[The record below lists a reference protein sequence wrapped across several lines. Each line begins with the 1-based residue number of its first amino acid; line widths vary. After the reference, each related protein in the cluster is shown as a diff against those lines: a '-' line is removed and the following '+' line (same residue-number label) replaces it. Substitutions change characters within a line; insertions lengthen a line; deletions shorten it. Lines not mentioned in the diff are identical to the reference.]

1 MPFVVF
7 TSALGMSLVCP
18 WYVLTKTE
26 SIVCVIYPPL
36 MASTNGVADM
46 IVVDAVYT
54 ESFAWRL
61 WSSYE
66 RLFKH

>member
-7 TSALGMSLVCP
+7 TSALGMSLVCVNQDGE
-18 WYVLTKTE
+18 Y
-26 SIVCVIYPPL
+26 VCVIYPPV
-36 MASTNGVADM
+36 MASTNGVPDM